1 MTALSN
7 WGRWGDD
14 DELGTLNLVTAER
27 VAAAAALVSVGRVVS
42 CAWPVDPA
50 VPDVYGAPQRL
61 MLIGGAGPR
70 TQPRIPGADHRPHR
84 SVVDYVGL
92 AFHGLCLP
100 WLRERDVAL
109 IGCDGIND
117 AVPSGCGGY
126 GFDLPVHLVGLV
138 AIGLWLL
145 DNCDLDEL
153 AATCAS
159 LGRWEFMLSV
169 LPLRL
174 AGATGSPVNPVA
186 FF

>member
-1 MTALSN
+1 
-7 WGRWGDD
+7 
-14 DELGTLNLVTAER
+14 
-27 VAAAAALVSVGRVVS
+27 
-42 CAWPVDPA
+42 
-50 VPDVYGAPQRL
+50 
-61 MLIGGAGPR
+61 
-70 TQPRIPGADHRPHR
+70 
-84 SVVDYVGL
+84 
-92 AFHGLCLP
+92 
-100 WLRERDVAL
+100 
-109 IGCDGIND
+109 
-117 AVPSGCGGY
+117 
-126 GFDLPVHLVGLV
+126 VHLVGLV